1 MIQFYRRIFMSY
13 VQRNKNVCHF
23 ANLKKVNLH
32 PTKAKDGAVNVH
44 KGKRNAK
51 HNVGTKK

>member
-1 MIQFYRRIFMSY
+1 MNY